1 MNLPHLISNK
11 KKRIF
16 HISQIFS
23 DIKIEYINDLFPWS
37 DMQNDL
43 RSIRSLDK
51 IDDRNHESR
60 VNYSNRKATPAHESS
75 KFFSD
80 REEGHKDE
88 P

>member
-1 MNLPHLISNK
+1 
-11 KKRIF
+11 
-16 HISQIFS
+16 
-23 DIKIEYINDLFPWS
+23 
-37 DMQNDL
+37 MQNDL

-60 VNYSNRKATPAHESS
+60 VNYSNRKATPADESS